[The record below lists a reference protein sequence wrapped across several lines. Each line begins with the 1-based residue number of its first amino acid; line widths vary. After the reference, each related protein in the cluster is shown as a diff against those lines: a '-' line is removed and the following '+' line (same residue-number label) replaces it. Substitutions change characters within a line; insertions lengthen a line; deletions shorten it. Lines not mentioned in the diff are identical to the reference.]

1 MKIILFFS
9 LIILFVVILYYVARY
24 LIKLYTG
31 YDDFHAGKVIQNFV
45 TRTSPYHL
53 AEDNMF
59 ISEMW
64 ENIHAL
70 IGESNFR
77 ELELLATTSDL
88 VYIDMKSNIPCI
100 GFTVICNDELQKR
113 CLYRRLSAILKKY
126 LQMHDMYD
134 KFLVGWKTNYELELP
149 MLVFGYAETQEQEK
163 LVLKHIM
170 EARKHGK
177 RKK

>member
-1 MKIILFFS
+1 MKLVLILL
-9 LIILFVVILYYVARY
+9 LIVFLAVILYHVVLY

-31 YDDFHAGKVIQNFV
+31 YDDKHANKVIQNFV
-45 TRTSPYHL
+45 TGTSSYHL

-59 ISEMW
+59 LSEVW
-64 ENIHAL
+64 TSIHAI

-77 ELELLATTSDL
+77 ELELLATTSNL
-88 VYIDMKSNIPCI
+88 VYFDMQSHIPCV

-113 CLYRRLSAILKKY
+113 CIVKKLSAILQKY
-126 LQMHDMYD
+126 LRIHDMFD
-134 KFLVGWKTNYELELP
+134 KYLVVWKTNYELELP

-163 LVLKHIM
+163 LVMKHIM

-177 RKK
+177 RKN